1 MMQKENYN
9 MITNAP
15 TIEMLEDWKSVWMQ
29 YKDVLKPNRRSGM
42 ELLEYLQNK
51 YILAEIYEKE
61 ATDSIIHNVTMN
73 KVYAE
78 KLPAGIIPVPRAFIL
93 ENTGNGEIFYRDEN
107 KDPIDIWGRDIT
119 RIFVGIDEV
128 TGFFTVEGSTMLW
141 DEMCVFR
148 GIDEKDLR
156 NFVCVSEYI
165 NSLKR
170 FDLLKVILS
179 G

>member
-1 MMQKENYN
+1 

-15 TIEMLEDWKSVWMQ
+15 TIEMLEEWKSVWMQ
-29 YKDVLKPNRRSGM
+29 YKDILKPNRKSGM

-51 YILAEIYEKE
+51 YTLTEIYEKE
-61 ATDSIIHNVTMN
+61 ATDSIILSVTKN

-78 KLPAGIIPVPRAFIL
+78 KLPVGITPVPRAFFL
-93 ENTGNGEIFYRDEN
+93 ENTGNSAIFYRDEN
-107 KDPIDIWGRDIT
+107 KDSIEIWGRDIT

-141 DEMCVFR
+141 DEMCAFC

-170 FDLLKVILS
+170 FDLLKVMLS